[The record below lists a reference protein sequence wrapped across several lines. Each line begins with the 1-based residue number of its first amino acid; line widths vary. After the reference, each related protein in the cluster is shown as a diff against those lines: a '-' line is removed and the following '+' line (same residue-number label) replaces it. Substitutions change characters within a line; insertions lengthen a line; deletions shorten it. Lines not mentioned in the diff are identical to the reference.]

1 MNTQSAP
8 LLSARNLVKTFPV
21 RRGGYAWRPKVE
33 FRAVDDVSFDIEAGR
48 TLGLVGESG
57 SGKSTI
63 GRAITLLVPPSSGS
77 IRFEGEEITGLNAT
91 KQRSVRRR
99 FQMVFQDPYASLNP
113 RMRVGEFVAEPLV
126 IHGLMPQRNERN
138 EFVAELFT
146 KVGLDPRFV
155 DRFPH
160 QFSGGQQ
167 QRICIARAISLKP
180 SLIIADEPIS
190 ALDVSIQA
198 QVVNLLQ
205 DLQTELDLTYLFIS
219 HDLNMVRH
227 ICHRV
232 AVLYRGRIVEIAPT
246 TELFQNPLHP
256 YTQVLLSAISVPDP
270 IVERARQ
277 HILMDP
283 TMDYGE
289 PDSRLVEVSS
299 GHWLAA
305 ARCETD
311 GVTT

>member
-1 MNTQSAP
+1 MNAEPTP
-8 LLSARNLVKTFPV
+8 LLSVRNLVKTFPLQHPFL
-21 RRGGYAWRPKVE
+21 WRPGVDL
-33 FRAVDDVSFDIEAGR
+33 RAVDDVSFDIEAGH

-63 GRAITLLVPPSSGS
+63 GRAVTMLVPPTSGS
-77 IRFEGEEITGLNAT
+77 IRFEGNEITRLTTA
-91 KQRSVRRR
+91 KLRPVRRR
-99 FQMVFQDPYASLNP
+99 FQMVFKDPYASLNP

-126 IHGLMPQRNERN
+126 IHGLMPGRGERD
-138 EFVAELFT
+138 EYVSGLFR
-146 KVGLDPRFV
+146 KVGLDPAFAERY
-155 DRFPH
+155 PH

-167 QRICIARAISLKP
+167 QRICIARAIALKP

-205 DLQTELDLTYLFIS
+205 DLQEELDLTYLFIS

-232 AVLYRGRIVEIAPT
+232 AVIYRGRIVEKAPT
-246 TELFQNPLHP
+246 RELFENPLHP
-256 YTQVLLSAISVPDP
+256 YTRVLLSAISTPDP
-270 IVERARQ
+270 VAERTRQ
-277 HILMDP
+277 RILMDP
-283 TMDYGE
+283 DLDYGE
-289 PDSRLVEVSS
+289 PDSRLTEASA

-305 ARCETD
+305 ARC
-311 GVTT
+311 